1 MALGIPKSNLW
12 YGMDIL
18 WNHPL
23 FFIANGILFVF
34 CLKLQ
39 CISYLL
45 KHYSDDHH
53 RSFQPYHDDDDGF
66 EGNYS
71 YNYGYNPYRPPSGGI
86 KGKVEQ
92 KYWHTKQT
100 MIQKLGKEQ
109 DSFVVAGDS
118 EVDARLE
125 VHLSTVCKKNNNGN
139 YSSTTV
145 RLLSVG
151 NSNWRL
157 KNFSCNVVLCIISH
171 DIWSKHAYKF
181 SIPLENNFFVSLP
194 GDHGKPSKTFFFW
207 FHENSWGP
215 PLNFFNFRKFIYF
228 FFLGPGSHKPVMFNA
243 LWKRFKMANIR
254 KMIRCYINILVS
266 YIT

>member
-215 PLNFFNFRKFIYF
+215 PLNFFNFRKFISF
-228 FFLGPGSHKPVMFNA
+228 FFLA
-243 LWKRFKMANIR
+243 LEA
-254 KMIRCYINILVS
+254 INR
-266 YIT
+266 